1 MTINRRLTAALVAV
15 WETFVS
21 GCCAMGG
28 PDEQEGRFCASPVEG
43 NGRYCV
49 PVSDGP
55 AGAWEN
61 AKGAGNEPIKMW
73 AEWPDNLELRELVAN
88 PNLLQVWLDDARTAL
103 DYVRIT
109 QGNAESYRASLDGK
123 QQDLFIQASVVL
135 SDFMR
140 EKSTDPKEVLE
151 RALVDKG
158 ATELDPLKTKIAADK
173 QTMGEIQTLVEQS
186 RIDGAPFAVSFA
198 TLVDDFVAYRATEA
212 DETDLYTK
220 WSHEA
225 SGSDI
230 DTLDDVENKIV
241 EVAHDASA
249 EPNELLMAG
258 MQLSAEI
265 FQFENN
271 SRNALGPHADFMT
284 AHGASMP
291 DLSSGALRS
300 IHAMLGYTQQRV
312 SRSDATAKSLLLGVN
327 MRRQALHVL
336 ANAPSPLRTTIANG
350 LLAKASTSFATSAQA
365 RVEALA
371 TTTMSTTLGL
381 PYLAQRYD
389 EFAAVLQM
397 APLCNATTSSWRESG
412 CFALRPKIKDA
423 TKYLKVTLPAE
434 ISQGL
439 TVMQNQG
446 VDPVLINKV
455 QDKLKAGDIKGA
467 ALAHDAL
474 LHGTEGT

>member
-1 MTINRRLTAALVAV
+1 MTRIRRLTAAFVAV
-15 WETFVS
+15 WGCFVS
-21 GCCAMGG
+21 GCCVMGG
-28 PDEQEGRFCASPVEG
+28 PDEHEGRFCAAPVEG
-43 NGRYCV
+43 GHYCV
-49 PVSDGP
+49 STSDGP
-55 AGAWEN
+55 DEAWEN
-61 AKGAGNEPIKMW
+61 AKAAGNEPIQMW

-123 QQDLFIQASVVL
+123 QQDLFIQASVVQ
-135 SDFMR
+135 SEIMR
-140 EKSTDPKEVLE
+140 EKSIDPKEVLE
-151 RALVDKG
+151 QALAEKA
-158 ATELDPLKTKIAADK
+158 ATEIDPLKTEVAIDK

-186 RIDGAPFAVSFA
+186 RVDGAPLAA
-198 TLVDDFVAYRATEA
+198 QYAALVDDFVEYRATEA
-212 DETDLYTK
+212 QEMELYTR

-225 SGSDI
+225 SGSEI
-230 DTLDDVENKIV
+230 DQLDDVENAIV

-249 EPNELLMAG
+249 KPNELLMAG

-265 FQFENN
+265 LQFERN
-271 SRNALGPHADFMT
+271 SRDALAPHADFMM
-284 AHGASMP
+284 AHGPSMP

-336 ANAPSPLRTTIANG
+336 ANTPAPLRTTMANG
-350 LLAKASTSFATSAQA
+350 LLAKASTSFETSAQV

-371 TTTMSTTLGL
+371 STSMSTTLGL

-397 APLCNATTSSWRESG
+397 APLCNAATSSWRESG
-412 CFALRPKIKDA
+412 CITLRPQFKDA

-446 VDPVLINKV
+446 LDPVLVDTV

-474 LHGTEGT
+474 LHSTEGT